1 MKGVAMRTKLLAIAL
16 LLVASVSQA
25 MAANGLVIRQSRY
38 PVGETIDRLEE
49 AARAGKFQVF
59 ARVDFQALAAA
70 NGGKV
75 KPNQI
80 LIFGR
85 GGILPPLLPAAPTVA
100 IDLPFKFLAWEDG
113 DGKSWLAYNSAAY
126 MKDRHALAG
135 HDEQMKRIDA
145 LMAKLA
151 AGVVLQ

>member
-1 MKGVAMRTKLLAIAL
+1 MYKKLLAVVL
-16 LLVASVSQA
+16 LLVAPVSQA
-25 MAANGLVIRQSRY
+25 MAENGLVVRPSRY
-38 PVGETIDRLEE
+38 PVAETVDRLEE

-75 KPNQI
+75 KPNQL

-113 DGKSWLAYNSAAY
+113 DGKSWLAYTSAAY
-126 MKDRHALAG
+126 LKERHGLAG

-151 AGVVLQ
+151 AGVVEQ

>member
-1 MKGVAMRTKLLAIAL
+1 MYKKLLAVVL
-16 LLVASVSQA
+16 LLVAPVSQA
-25 MAANGLVIRQSRY
+25 MAENGLVVRPSRY
-38 PVGETIDRLEE
+38 PVAETIDRLEE
-49 AARAGKFQVF
+49 AAKAGKFQVF

-75 KPNQI
+75 KPNQL

-126 MKDRHALAG
+126 LKERHGLAG
-135 HDEQMKRIDA
+135 QDEQMKRIDA
-145 LMAKLA
+145 LMGKLA
-151 AGVVLQ
+151 AGVVEQ